1 MRRTA
6 LRSTL
11 MAVLL
16 LPAAMLAGCAGTPTA
31 TERQARS
38 DIESV
43 RSVYRPGDAKPTLPT
58 LTAQSPLADY
68 LRYSMLNNP
77 RVEASYYAWA
87 ASVERITPARSL
99 PDPRLTFEAD
109 IADILEA
116 VMPGLMLDLPG
127 PGKLRAAGD
136 VAAAESRV
144 GYFGF
149 ESEVLAAAY
158 ATKSA
163 YIRLHFLNDTI
174 RVQREAFALLG
185 DVESQ
190 AQQQVGAGRGTIQ
203 DVLRAQIERDQLSNQ
218 IANLEDSRGVLEA
231 EFRAALG
238 HAPGEL
244 SVPIPS
250 TFEVGTPPSS
260 ADAVL
265 AIASARNPV
274 LRQMEADVRRGEA
287 MLDLARTSRVPD
299 FTVGIEADVKA
310 NPIMW
315 RPTASM
321 TLPIWR
327 DKIAAEIAAA
337 QAEKQSAEARLSAEQ
352 IAIAAELASMLYMYR
367 ESGRNATLFGSTLL
381 PKAQQSLDAARSGYA
396 SGRSSFLDVIDAQRR
411 LLEFELAAIEAR
423 TQQELSI
430 ASISLVIAGAAPEGA
445 PVLPVNPPQPNQPT
459 ELREARP

>member
-1 MRRTA
+1 MRLTTQQRRLLAAT
-6 LRSTL
+6 
-11 MAVLL
+11 L
-16 LPAAMLAGCAGTPTA
+16 LPAALLAGCAGTPTA
-31 TERQARS
+31 TEREARANL
-38 DIESV
+38 ESV
-43 RSVYRPGDAKPTLPT
+43 RSAYRPGDAKPELPSLST
-58 LTAQSPLADY
+58 ESPLADY
-68 LRYSMLNNP
+68 LRYAILNNP

-109 IADILEA
+109 ITDMLDA

-136 VAAAESRV
+136 VAAAEARV

-149 ESEVLAAAY
+149 ESQVLQAAY

-163 YIRLHFLNDTI
+163 YIRLHFLSDTI
-174 RVQREAFALLG
+174 RVQREALTLLG

-203 DVLRAQIERDQLSNQ
+203 DVLRAQIEREQLSNQ
-218 IANLEDSRGVLEA
+218 IANLEDSRSVLVA

-238 HAPGEL
+238 HAPADV
-244 SVPIPS
+244 SVPVPG
-250 TFEVGTPPSS
+250 TFEVGSS
-260 ADAVL
+260 PGTADAVL
-265 AIASARNPV
+265 EIAAERNPL

-299 FTVGIEADVKA
+299 FTLGIEADVKA

-321 TLPIWR
+321 TVPIWR
-327 DKIAAEIAAA
+327 DKIEAEIAAA
-337 QAEKQSAEARLSAEQ
+337 QAEKRSAEARLSAEQ

-367 ESGRNATLFGSTLL
+367 ESGRNVTLFGSALL
-381 PKAQQSLDAARSGYA
+381 PKAQQSLDAARSGYVT
-396 SGRSSFLDVIDAQRR
+396 GRSTFLDVIDAQRR
-411 LLEFELAAIEAR
+411 LLEFELSAIEAR
-423 TQQELSI
+423 TQRELAI
-430 ASISLVIAGAAPEGA
+430 ASISLLISGSAPEGA
-445 PVLPVNPPQPNQPT
+445 PVLPVSTPDPAEPK
-459 ELREARP
+459 EARP

>member
-1 MRRTA
+1 MRLTTHQRRLLAAT
-6 LRSTL
+6 
-11 MAVLL
+11 L
-16 LPAAMLAGCAGTPTA
+16 LPAALLAGCAGTPTA
-31 TERQARS
+31 TEREARANL
-38 DIESV
+38 ESV
-43 RSVYRPGDAKPTLPT
+43 RSAYRPGDAKPELPS
-58 LTAQSPLADY
+58 LSAESPLADY
-68 LRYSMLNNP
+68 LRYAILNNP

-109 IADILEA
+109 ITDMLDA

-136 VAAAESRV
+136 VAAAEARV

-149 ESEVLAAAY
+149 ENQVLQTAY

-174 RVQREAFALLG
+174 RVQREALALLG

-190 AQQQVGAGRGTIQ
+190 AQQQVAAARGTIQ
-203 DVLRAQIERDQLSNQ
+203 DALRAQIEREQLANQ
-218 IANLEDSRGVLEA
+218 IANMEDSRSVLEA

-238 HAPGEL
+238 HSPADV
-244 SVPIPS
+244 SVPIPG
-250 TFEVGTPPSS
+250 TFEVGAPPPT
-260 ADAVL
+260 ADEVL
-265 AIASARNPV
+265 ALAALRNPV

-310 NPIMW
+310 SPIMW

-327 DKIAAEIAAA
+327 DKIEAEIAAA
-337 QAEKQSAEARLSAEQ
+337 QADKRSAEARLSAEQ

-367 ESGRNATLFGSTLL
+367 ESGRNATLFGATLL
-381 PKAQQSLDAARSGYA
+381 PKAKQSLEAARSGYV
-396 SGRSSFLDVIDAQRR
+396 SGRSTFLDVIDAQRQ
-411 LLEFELAAIEAR
+411 LLGFELSGIEAR
-423 TQQELSI
+423 TQRELSI
-430 ASISLVIAGAAPEGA
+430 ASISLLVSGSAPEGA
-445 PVLPVNPPQPNQPT
+445 PVLPVSTPRRAEPK
-459 ELREARP
+459 EARP

>member
-1 MRRTA
+1 MFTRAGVA
-6 LRSTL
+6 L
-11 MAVLL
+11 
-16 LPAAMLAGCAGTPTA
+16 AALLAGCAGAPTT
-31 TERQARS
+31 TEREARS
-38 DIESV
+38 NLESV
-43 RSVYRPGDAKPTLPT
+43 RSAYRPGDAKPKLPS
-58 LTAQSPLADY
+58 LTTESALADY
-68 LRYSMLNNP
+68 LRYAMLNSP
-77 RVEASYYAWA
+77 RVEAAYYAWA

-109 IADILEA
+109 ITDVLDA

-136 VAAAESRV
+136 VAAAEARV

-149 ESEVLAAAY
+149 ESEVLRAAY

-163 YIRLHFLNDTI
+163 YIRLHFLEDTI
-174 RVQREAFALLG
+174 RVQREALALLG

-203 DVLRAQIERDQLSNQ
+203 DVLRAQIEREQLSNQ

-238 HAPGEL
+238 HPPADV
-244 SVPIPS
+244 SVPVPG
-250 TFEVGTPPSS
+250 TFEVGTSPPS

-265 AIASARNPV
+265 EIAAERNPV
-274 LRQMEADVRRGEA
+274 LRQMQADVRRGEA

-327 DKIAAEIAAA
+327 DKIEAEIAAA
-337 QAEKQSAEARLSAEQ
+337 QAEKRSAEARLSAEQ
-352 IAIAAELASMLYMYR
+352 IAIAAELASLLYLYR
-367 ESGRNATLFGSTLL
+367 ESGRNEALFGSALL
-381 PKAQQSLDAARSGYA
+381 PKAQQSLDAARSGYVT
-396 SGRSSFLDVIDAQRR
+396 GRSTFLDVIDAQRV
-411 LLEFELAAIEAR
+411 LLEFELSAIEAR
-423 TQQELSI
+423 AQRELAI
-430 ASISLVIAGAAPEGA
+430 ASVSLLISGSAPDGA
-445 PVLPVNPPQPNQPT
+445 PVLPISTPDRAEPK
-459 ELREARP
+459 EARP

>member
-1 MRRTA
+1 MRLTTHQRRLLAAT
-6 LRSTL
+6 
-11 MAVLL
+11 L
-16 LPAAMLAGCAGTPTA
+16 LPAALLAGCAGTPTA
-31 TERQARS
+31 TEREARANL
-38 DIESV
+38 ESV
-43 RSVYRPGDAKPTLPT
+43 RSAYRPGDAKPELPS
-58 LTAQSPLADY
+58 LSAESPLADY
-68 LRYSMLNNP
+68 LRYAILNNP

-109 IADILEA
+109 ITDMLDA

-127 PGKLRAAGD
+127 PSKLRAAGD
-136 VAAAESRV
+136 VAAAEARV

-149 ESEVLAAAY
+149 ENQVLQTAY

-174 RVQREAFALLG
+174 RVQREALALLG

-190 AQQQVGAGRGTIQ
+190 AQQQVAAGRGTIQ
-203 DVLRAQIERDQLSNQ
+203 DALRAQIEREQLANQ
-218 IANLEDSRGVLEA
+218 IANMEDSRSVLEA

-238 HAPGEL
+238 HSPADV
-244 SVPIPS
+244 SVPIPG
-250 TFEVGTPPSS
+250 TFEVGAPPPT
-260 ADAVL
+260 ADEVL
-265 AIASARNPV
+265 ALAALRNPV

-327 DKIAAEIAAA
+327 DKIEAEIAAA
-337 QAEKQSAEARLSAEQ
+337 QADKRSAEARLSAEQ

-367 ESGRNATLFGSTLL
+367 ESGRNATLFGATLL
-381 PKAQQSLDAARSGYA
+381 PKAKQSLEAARSGYV
-396 SGRSSFLDVIDAQRR
+396 SGRSTFLDVIDAQRQ
-411 LLEFELAAIEAR
+411 LLGFELSGIEAR
-423 TQQELSI
+423 TQRELSI
-430 ASISLVIAGAAPEGA
+430 ASISLLVSGSAPEGA
-445 PVLPVNPPQPNQPT
+445 PVLPVSTPRRAEPK
-459 ELREARP
+459 EARP